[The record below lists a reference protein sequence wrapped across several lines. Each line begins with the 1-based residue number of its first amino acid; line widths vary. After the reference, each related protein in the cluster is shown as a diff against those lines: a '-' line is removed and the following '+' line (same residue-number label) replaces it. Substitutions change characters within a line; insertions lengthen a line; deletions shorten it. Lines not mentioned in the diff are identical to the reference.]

1 MMKNKELYADIL
13 IDIALSGAIV
23 AIDKR
28 TNLPVSC
35 GKINCK
41 NCLFGQEGDCVL
53 NEEKLKSWGDED
65 AISFWEDVEI
75 DTPILVR
82 HKGESEWVRRHFA
95 YYSQGKIYAFNDGL
109 TSFTSKCSPPSSWD
123 EAKIFVKGM
132 EE

>member
-1 MMKNKELYADIL
+1 MKNKELFADVL
-13 IDIALSGAIV
+13 IDLALSGGIV

-28 TNLPVSC
+28 TNSPVQC
-35 GKINCK
+35 GKIICK
-41 NCLFGQEGDCVL
+41 NCLFSQEGCVM
-53 NEEKLKSWGDED
+53 NGEKLKSWRDED
-65 AISFWEDVEI
+65 ATYFWANVEI

-95 YYSQGKIYAFNDGL
+95 YYSQGKIYAFNNGL

>member
-1 MMKNKELYADIL
+1 MKNKDTYADVL
-13 IDIALSGAIV
+13 IDLALSGAVV
-23 AIDKR
+23 AIEKR
-28 TNLPVSC
+28 TNAPVPC
-35 GKINCK
+35 GKISCK
-41 NCLFGQEGDCVL
+41 NCLFSQGGCVV

-65 AISFWEDVEI
+65 AAYFWENVEI

-95 YYSQGKIYAFNDGL
+95 YYSQGKIYAFNNGL

>member
-1 MMKNKELYADIL
+1 MKNKELFADVL
-13 IDIALSGAIV
+13 IDLALSGATV
-23 AIDKR
+23 AINKH
-28 TNLPVSC
+28 TNAPISC
-35 GKINCK
+35 EDCNCED
-41 NCLFGQEGDCVL
+41 CLFWEEVCKY
-53 NEEKLKSWGDED
+53 EKLKSWGDED
-65 AISFWEDVEI
+65 ATSFWENVEI

-95 YYSQGKIYAFNDGL
+95 YYLQGKIYAFNNGL